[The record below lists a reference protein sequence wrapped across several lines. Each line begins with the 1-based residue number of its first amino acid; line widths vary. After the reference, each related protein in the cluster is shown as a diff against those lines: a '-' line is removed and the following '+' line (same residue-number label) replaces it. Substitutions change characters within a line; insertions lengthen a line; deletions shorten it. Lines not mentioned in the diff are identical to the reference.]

1 MSPDQPD
8 QWNVGASP
16 VAPGLTQPPPADPGQ
31 GGAAMPEPAAPAP
44 PLAVQTAPPSSVFPS
59 VPQQAPAQPVGFA
72 AGGADTPDLRASSNI
87 QGNILAGFR
96 KDHQIFVFLKLPPD
110 TVQARGWLGELTPR
124 IAATKEVAA
133 FNARFSAAR
142 LRNGGDD
149 PENLQAKWVN
159 VGLTVSGLQ
168 LLGSPQIMTDL
179 HSFDGTGFPAFT
191 AGAASRA
198 AQLGDAAPGS
208 DPSRWL
214 VGGPGQPAVDA
225 LLTVAADDP
234 DDLLV
239 EMEKLRA
246 LATKYGVVTV
256 FEQRGNTL
264 PGGRAGH
271 EHFGFKDGISQPG
284 VRGFDGPEP
293 NAQNGMTL
301 TAAGEFVLGHPGE
314 SGPDPRP
321 CPDWMKDGAFQVWRR
336 LDQDVPGFWG
346 QMTAQL
352 ETARATSFPSD
363 DPMKEDMIAAKLMGR
378 WRSGTPLDAAPNADD
393 RSARDP
399 KDDNAFDFSGRAQ
412 DGSSLAPG
420 APPAVDS
427 TGLRCPMDAH
437 IRKMNPRNGAE
448 AQHRIIRRGIPFGLP
463 FDPAGGRGHGVDAD
477 RGLLFMAFMANIEG
491 QFEFLQ
497 QMWANT
503 GFPGAGAGPDPII
516 GTPTGGQPTHT
527 IKRNGLP
534 DLQLTL
540 KRFVQTMG
548 AVYAFAPS
556 LATLKALAAGTL

>member
-1 MSPDQPD
+1 MERCYSTGRHTASTTARRWPGAGRS
-8 QWNVGASP
+8 NRTTTRSSHASP
-16 VAPGLTQPPPADPGQ
+16 AD
-31 GGAAMPEPAAPAP
+31 ARSSAPASP
-44 PLAVQTAPPSSVFPS
+44 H
-59 VPQQAPAQPVGFA
+59 PAYRFRLE
-72 AGGADTPDLRASSNI
+72 GADTSDLRSSSNI

-96 KDHQIFVFLKLPPD
+96 KDHQVFIFLKFPPD
-110 TVQARGWLGELTPR
+110 PARARCWLGELTPR

-133 FNARFSAAR
+133 FNTRFSDAR
-142 LRNGGDD
+142 RQNGGDD
-149 PENLQAKWVN
+149 PENLQSKWVN
-159 VGLTVSGLQ
+159 VGLTISGLQ
-168 LLGSPQIMTDL
+168 FLGSPQVTADL
-179 HSFDGTGFPAFT
+179 HSFGGSGFPAFT

-198 AQLGDAAPGS
+198 SQLGDNAPGS

-214 VGGPGQPAVDA
+214 VGGPDQPSIDA
-225 LLTVAADDP
+225 LVTVAADDP
-234 DDLLV
+234 EDLLV

-246 LATKYGVVTV
+246 LATKYGVVTL

-264 PGGRAGH
+264 PGERAGH

-284 VRGFDGPEP
+284 VRGFDKAEP
-293 NAQNGMTL
+293 NAQNNTSL

-314 SGPDPRP
+314 SGPEPHP

-336 LDQDVPGFWG
+336 LEQDVPGFWS

-352 ETARATSFPSD
+352 DAAKAASFPSD
-363 DPMKEDMIAAKLMGR
+363 DPMKEDLIAAKLMGR
-378 WRSGTPLDAAPNADD
+378 WRSGTPVDAAPNADD

-399 KDDNAFDFSGRAQ
+399 KEDNDFDFSGRGN
-412 DGSSLAPG
+412 DGIPLAPG
-420 APPAVDS
+420 APPTVDG
-427 TGLRCPMDAH
+427 TGMRCPVDAH

-448 AQHRIIRRGIPFGLP
+448 AQRRVIRRGIPFGLP

-477 RGLLFMAFMANIEG
+477 RGLLFMAFMASIEG

-503 GFPGAGAGPDPII
+503 GFPGPGAGPDPII
-516 GTPTGGQPTHT
+516 GAPAGGQPTHT
-527 IKRNGLP
+527 IKRDGLP

-540 KRFVQTMG
+540 KRFVQTTG

-556 LATLKALAAGTL
+556 LATLKALAAGAL